1 MGVLSLLFDFRG
13 RISRS
18 RYWAGLALAYL
29 GATAFLVAC
38 ATLFWHWA
46 QGKEADLGVAMF
58 AFLGAMALFALVWL
72 IATVATF
79 ALVAKRLR
87 DLGVSAY
94 WCLALLLAPSP
105 GAVFS
110 MVASLTRDTPS
121 YISPGITGL
130 YLGALVIIG
139 IITIGCLPSRESAPS
154 GTAGLTPIR

>member
-13 RISRS
+13 RVDRS

-72 IATVATF
+72 TATIATF

-87 DLGVSAY
+87 DLGVSPY
-94 WCLALLLAPSP
+94 WCLALFLAPSP
-105 GAVFS
+105 VAVFS
-110 MVASLTRDTPS
+110 MVASVTRDTPS
-121 YISPGITGL
+121 YITPGLSGL

-139 IITIGCLPSRESAPS
+139 MIAIGCMPSRDSGPS
-154 GTAGLTPIR
+154 GAGAHANT